1 MGICADDTPELQVSA
16 PPRFFV
22 TWASLSYQV
31 DRMLYNLDPGRLQFL
46 ALVRYS
52 MQAFD
57 SPLSNF
63 ARLLRD
69 VLLGVTV
76 LVGSFYGTLY
86 GLDHGV
92 TDFIKKLNAPRPLP
106 PHDDIVFARSDLLS
120 ELPGQPL
127 PEGRPELVVAPEGHP
142 DGHILS
148 TVPRELAPGGS
159 YEFEMELAVQRSP
172 TSGAP
177 QCIMDVLAGTRVIG
191 SKELPEAPAGNGQ
204 HQKID
209 ILFTSPGP
217 LNVRTFQ
224 ARLWCNGRAAVT
236 VYRLMLFHY
245 HLS

>member
-1 MGICADDTPELQVSA
+1 
-16 PPRFFV
+16 
-22 TWASLSYQV
+22 
-31 DRMLYNLDPGRLQFL
+31 MLYNLDPRRLL
-46 ALVRYS
+46 ILVLVRHW
-52 MQAFD
+52 MPAFD

-63 ARLLRD
+63 ARSLRD
-69 VLLGVTV
+69 VLFGLTV

-86 GLDHGV
+86 CLDHGLM
-92 TDFIKKLNAPRPLP
+92 DFIKKLNAPRPLP

-142 DGHILS
+142 EAHIVS

-159 YEFEMELAVQRSP
+159 YEFEIEMAVQSSP

-177 QCIMDVLAGTRVIG
+177 KCVMDVLAGTRVIG
-191 SKELPEAPAGNGQ
+191 SKELSETPPRNDE

-224 ARLWCNGRAAVT
+224 ARLWCNGRATVS
-236 VYRLMLFHY
+236 VYRVILLHY

>member
-1 MGICADDTPELQVSA
+1 
-16 PPRFFV
+16 
-22 TWASLSYQV
+22 
-31 DRMLYNLDPGRLQFL
+31 
-46 ALVRYS
+46 
-52 MQAFD
+52 MQIVD
-57 SPLSNF
+57 SPIGNA

-69 VLLGVTV
+69 VLLGLTV

-86 GLDHGV
+86 CLDHGLI
-92 TDFIKKLNAPRPLP
+92 DFIKRLNAPRPLP
-106 PHDDIVFARSDLLS
+106 PHDDIVFARADLRS

-127 PEGRPELVVAPEGHP
+127 PEGRPELVVTSDGYPEGH
-142 DGHILS
+142 ILF

-159 YEFEMELAVQRSP
+159 YEFEMEMAVQRRP

-177 QCIMDVLAGTRVIG
+177 QCIMDVLAGTRMIG
-191 SKELPEAPAGNGQ
+191 SKELSEASSSNGE

-224 ARLWCNGRAAVT
+224 ARLYCNGRGVVS
-236 VYRLMLFHY
+236 VYRVVLFHY

>member
-1 MGICADDTPELQVSA
+1 
-16 PPRFFV
+16 
-22 TWASLSYQV
+22 
-31 DRMLYNLDPGRLQFL
+31 
-46 ALVRYS
+46 
-52 MQAFD
+52 MQTVD

-63 ARLLRD
+63 TRLLRD
-69 VLLGVTV
+69 VLLGLTV

-86 GLDHGV
+86 CLDHGL
-92 TDFIKKLNAPRPLP
+92 TDFVKKLNAPRPLP
-106 PHDDIVFARSDLLS
+106 PHDDIVFARSDLRS

-142 DGHILS
+142 EGHIVL

-159 YEFEMELAVQRSP
+159 YEFEMELALQHSP
-172 TSGAP
+172 TSGKP
-177 QCIMDVLAGTRVIG
+177 QCIMDVLAGTRMIG
-191 SKELPEAPAGNGQ
+191 SKELLEPRASNSE

-224 ARLWCNGRAAVT
+224 ARLYCNGRATVS
-236 VYRLMLFHY
+236 VYRVVLFHY

>member
-1 MGICADDTPELQVSA
+1 
-16 PPRFFV
+16 
-22 TWASLSYQV
+22 
-31 DRMLYNLDPGRLQFL
+31 
-46 ALVRYS
+46 
-52 MQAFD
+52 MQTID

-63 ARLLRD
+63 VRLLRD
-69 VLLGVTV
+69 VLLGLTV

-86 GLDHGV
+86 CLDHRV
-92 TDFIKKLNAPRPLP
+92 MDLIKKLNAPRHLP

-120 ELPGQPL
+120 DLPGQPL

-142 DGHILS
+142 EAHIVS

-159 YEFEMELAVQRSP
+159 YEFEMEVAVQRGA
-172 TSGAP
+172 TSGQP

-191 SKELPEAPAGNGQ
+191 SQELSEPPAGNGE

-217 LNVRTFQ
+217 LNARTFQ
-224 ARLWCNGRAAVT
+224 ARLWCNGRATVS
-236 VYRLMLFHY
+236 VYRVILFHY

>member
-1 MGICADDTPELQVSA
+1 
-16 PPRFFV
+16 
-22 TWASLSYQV
+22 
-31 DRMLYNLDPGRLQFL
+31 
-46 ALVRYS
+46 
-52 MQAFD
+52 MQTID

-86 GLDHGV
+86 WLDHGLM
-92 TDFIKKLNAPRPLP
+92 DFIKKLNAPRPLP
-106 PHDDIVFARSDLLS
+106 PHNDIVFARSDLTS

-142 DGHILS
+142 EGHILS
-148 TVPRELAPGGS
+148 TVPKELAPGGS
-159 YEFEMELAVQRSP
+159 YEFEMEMAIQRSP
-172 TSGAP
+172 TSEKP
-177 QCIMDVLAGTRVIG
+177 ECIMDVLAGTRVIG
-191 SKELPEAPAGNGQ
+191 SQELLETPASNGQ

-217 LNVRTFQ
+217 LNMRTFQ
-224 ARLWCNGRAAVT
+224 ARLWCNGRATVS
-236 VYRLMLFHY
+236 VYRVILFHY